1 MEYRTCSLEGVVR
14 LKSMDFK
21 FWKNKNVLITGY
33 EGFLGSHL
41 TKALLDLKANI
52 CGLDI
57 LVRRKQTILSKK
69 DLDKINIIKGSVE
82 NFLLVSKIIRENKIE
97 IIFHLA
103 AKSLVNQGLKKPIKT
118 FSTNIRGTW
127 NILEVSRDSDA
138 VKAII
143 VASSDKAYGNQK
155 NLPYKE
161 TFPLCGDHPYDVSK
175 SCADL
180 ISYTYYHTYDL
191 PVTITR
197 CGNVFGPGD
206 FNFSRIIPDT
216 IRCALSGKTLLIRS
230 NGKFIRDYIFVDDII
245 NGYIGLAEKL
255 QKLKLAGEAF
265 NFSNEDPIIVIEL
278 VEKIYQIVG
287 RRPNYRI
294 LNEARYEIEHQY
306 LSSKKARRI
315 LGWRPKYTLDE
326 GLKKTIK
333 WYKDY
338 FKGK

>member
-1 MEYRTCSLEGVVR
+1 
-14 LKSMDFK
+14 MDTK
-21 FWKNKNVLITGY
+21 FWKNKKVLITGY

-52 CGLDI
+52 YALDI
-57 LVRRKQTILSKK
+57 LIRRKQTILSKK
-69 DLDKINIIKGSVE
+69 DLDKINIIKASVE
-82 NFLLVSKIIRENKIE
+82 NFLLLSEIIKKNKIE

-103 AKSLVNQGLKKPIKT
+103 AKSLVGQGLQKPIIS

-127 NILEVSRDSDA
+127 NILEASRNSNS

-161 TFPLCGDHPYDVSK
+161 TLPLCGDHPYDVSK

-180 ISYTYYHTYDL
+180 ICYTYYHTYDL
-191 PVTITR
+191 PVAVTR
-197 CGNVFGPGD
+197 CGNVYGPGD

-230 NGKFIRDYIFVDDII
+230 NGRFIRDYIFIDDII
-245 NGYIGLAEKL
+245 NGYILLAEKL
-255 QKLKLAGEAF
+255 QKLKLGGEAF
-265 NFSNEDPIIVIEL
+265 NFSNENPVTVIEL
-278 VEKIYQIVG
+278 VKKIYQLIG
-287 RRPNYRI
+287 KKLSYRI

-306 LSSKKARRI
+306 LSSKKARKTLSWKPNYGLDRGLNLTVDWYRGL
-315 LGWRPKYTLDE
+315 LGK
-326 GLKKTIK
+326 
-333 WYKDY
+333 
-338 FKGK
+338 